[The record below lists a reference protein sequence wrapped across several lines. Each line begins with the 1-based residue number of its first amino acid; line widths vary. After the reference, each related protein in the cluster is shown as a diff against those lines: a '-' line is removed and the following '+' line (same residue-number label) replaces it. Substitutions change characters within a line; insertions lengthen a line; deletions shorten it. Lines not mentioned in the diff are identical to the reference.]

1 MVSDFVKNLILAE
14 EGNIRIEK
22 RIVAIHETIKSMIP
36 RGIADNI
43 PATVTDEL
51 MDLSSETIPSMPWMT
66 FSLINDGPNSIN
78 VIINDHT
85 TDKAPVKKGEVLDAD
100 MKAQDMIYRVMLY
113 CEKGE
118 TASVRI
124 YPLK

>member
-1 MVSDFVKNLILAE
+1 MVSDFVKQMILAE

-22 RIVAIHETIKSMIP
+22 RIIAIHETMKSRIP
-36 RGIADNI
+36 KGITDNI

-51 MDLSSETIPSMPWMT
+51 FDLRDETTPSMPWMA
-66 FSLINDGPNSIN
+66 FSLMNDGPNGVN
-78 VIINDHT
+78 VIVNDRST
-85 TDKAPVKKGEVLDAD
+85 SKAPIKKGEVFDVD
-100 MKAQDMIYRVMLY
+100 MEARDMIHRVILY

-118 TASVRI
+118 TANIRI